1 MYIYSVLYAFDDRTV
16 NDSLTSFA
24 RVLPAEGHPR
34 RGNARVPSH
43 LAVRR
48 SFANHKNENKQKRVK
63 RIKRKNEKKEKKK
76 KNKKKNRVK
85 RF

>member
-34 RGNARVPSH
+34 RGNARVH
-43 LAVRR
+43 LAPRDT
-48 SFANHKNENKQKRVK
+48 SLTHKTQKTK
-63 RIKRKNEKKEKKK
+63 TSKKDKKDKKEK
-76 KNKKKNRVK
+76 
-85 RF
+85 